1 MIGAASTPVRLRTGS
16 RRRTPFWLFL
26 PVLLLALLASLPLLY
41 VAAKAWD
48 AGWHTAWQLLWR
60 PYVFRL
66 LGNTL
71 WLMFGVTLLSAL
83 LGLALAWCVERSD
96 LPARRFWNVVLCL
109 PFAIP
114 AFVSSFTWVSL
125 SPMYEGLGGA
135 ILVMTM
141 SKYPLVYLP
150 VAATLRGIDPSLEES
165 ARMLGLSRRQVFL
178 RVTLPLLRPTLA
190 ATGLLVALHMLVE
203 FGALSILRYQT
214 FTTAIYQEFELEFS
228 NATAAMLSSVLL
240 ALCFLL
246 LWLELRMR
254 GRGRLVRTGQGSA
267 RRAERVRLGLGKWPL
282 QALLA
287 TLVLVGTGIPLV
299 MLGYWLYEGSSAS
312 FPLMEIASTLL
323 SSLSLAFGG
332 ALLSCLLAL
341 PVSILVVRYPGALAR
356 WTQRLPYLLQAL
368 PGLVIALSLVY
379 FSLHYLPATYQTTGL
394 LLVAY
399 ALLFMPLTQAP
410 IRVALEKAS
419 PQLEEAARTRPDALD
434 GLPADHPA
442 DHLAG
447 HRRRLRAG
455 VPRHHEGTDRHP
467 GARSHRAVD
476 PGHLGLGAHRQPG
489 VRCRRTLRR
498 AADPDLRLAGVPADH
513 PGASQHSLTPTPQ
526 HACMHE
532 RKRRLPR

>member
-1 MIGAASTPVRLRTGS
+1 MRLRTGS

-96 LPARRFWNVVLCL
+96 LPAPRFWNVVLCL

-254 GRGRLVRTGQGSA
+254 GRSRLVRTGQGSA
-267 RRAERVRLGLGKWPL
+267 RRAERVRLGFGKWPL

-323 SSLSLAFGG
+323 
-332 ALLSCLLAL
+332 
-341 PVSILVVRYPGALAR
+341 
-356 WTQRLPYLLQAL
+356 
-368 PGLVIALSLVY
+368 
-379 FSLHYLPATYQTTGL
+379 
-394 LLVAY
+394 
-399 ALLFMPLTQAP
+399 
-410 IRVALEKAS
+410 
-419 PQLEEAARTRPDALD
+419 
-434 GLPADHPA
+434 
-442 DHLAG
+442 
-447 HRRRLRAG
+447 
-455 VPRHHEGTDRHP
+455 
-467 GARSHRAVD
+467 
-476 PGHLGLGAHRQPG
+476 
-489 VRCRRTLRR
+489 
-498 AADPDLRLAGVPADH
+498 
-513 PGASQHSLTPTPQ
+513 
-526 HACMHE
+526 
-532 RKRRLPR
+532 

>member
-1 MIGAASTPVRLRTGS
+1 MRLRTSS

-48 AGWHTAWQLLWR
+48 AGWHSAWQLLWR

-240 ALCFLL
+240 ALLL
-246 LWLELRMR
+246 PAALAGVAHARPR
-254 GRGRLVRTGQGSA
+254 PPGTHRPGQRAAGRTGPPGAWQVAAPGAAGDAGAGRYRYPPGDA
-267 RRAERVRLGLGKWPL
+267 R
-282 QALLA
+282 LLA
-287 TLVLVGTGIPLV
+287 VRRLLGQLPADGNRLDPAFLPVAGLRRGPL
-299 MLGYWLYEGSSAS
+299 SC
-312 FPLMEIASTLL
+312 
-323 SSLSLAFGG
+323 LAGAAGKHPGG
-332 ALLSCLLAL
+332 AL
-341 PVSILVVRYPGALAR
+341 PRRPGALD
-356 WTQRLPYLLQAL
+356 
-368 PGLVIALSLVY
+368 
-379 FSLHYLPATYQTTGL
+379 PAPAVPAASVAGTGD
-394 LLVAY
+394 
-399 ALLFMPLTQAP
+399 
-410 IRVALEKAS
+410 
-419 PQLEEAARTRPDALD
+419 RP
-434 GLPADHPA
+434 
-442 DHLAG
+442 
-447 HRRRLRAG
+447 
-455 VPRHHEGTDRHP
+455 
-467 GARSHRAVD
+467 
-476 PGHLGLGAHRQPG
+476 
-489 VRCRRTLRR
+489 
-498 AADPDLRLAGVPADH
+498 LAGVLRCTTCQPPTRPPACCWS
-513 PGASQHSLTPTPQ
+513 PMPCCS
-526 HACMHE
+526 C
-532 RKRRLPR
+532 R

>member
-48 AGWHTAWQLLWR
+48 AGWHSAWQLLWR

-267 RRAERVRLGLGKWPL
+267 RRADESAWG
-282 QALLA
+282 
-287 TLVLVGTGIPLV
+287 
-299 MLGYWLYEGSSAS
+299 SAS
-312 FPLMEIASTLL
+312 GRSRRCWRRWCW
-323 SSLSLAFGG
+323 SV
-332 ALLSCLLAL
+332 
-341 PVSILVVRYPGALAR
+341 PVSP
-356 WTQRLPYLLQAL
+356 W
-368 PGLVIALSLVY
+368 
-379 FSLHYLPATYQTTGL
+379 
-394 LLVAY
+394 
-399 ALLFMPLTQAP
+399 
-410 IRVALEKAS
+410 
-419 PQLEEAARTRPDALD
+419 
-434 GLPADHPA
+434 
-442 DHLAG
+442 
-447 HRRRLRAG
+447 
-455 VPRHHEGTDRHP
+455 
-467 GARSHRAVD
+467 
-476 PGHLGLGAHRQPG
+476 
-489 VRCRRTLRR
+489 
-498 AADPDLRLAGVPADH
+498 
-513 PGASQHSLTPTPQ
+513 
-526 HACMHE
+526 
-532 RKRRLPR
+532 